1 MKITLNDY
9 KNKVLGCWM
18 GKNIGGTLG
27 APFEWLR
34 QINDVTFYQQDLGG
48 DPLPNDDLDI
58 QLIWLIA
65 MEEKGVDIDAKLLG
79 EYWMLLVTPHWAEY
93 GNAKLNMR
101 SGLVPPLSGS
111 YSNVYKDSCGAFI
124 RSEIWACVA
133 PGYPALAAK
142 FAFEDAIIDHG
153 DGEGVY
159 AEIFCAALESAA
171 FIESD
176 IQSLIDIGLSYIP
189 ADCAIAGAVSL
200 VRDLYANGKSWKE
213 ARDEVLRQYRGLG
226 LKVSPEDVEKGFADG
241 QMGWDAP
248 SNIGM
253 LIIGMLYGEG
263 DFSRS
268 LRIIVNCGEDTD
280 CTAATYGAIY
290 GIVNGLDAIPAE
302 WQKPIGRKIKTACLN
317 LGELGGYGSQLPQ
330 DIDELTDRTAK
341 MMQQVFL
348 RNRLPLVV
356 DEGEMIIGDGDMSRS
371 LYAPEGFNRIYDNMR
386 GPVYRFG
393 SFDVR
398 VEYPDGPVIKNNI
411 PTRVRV
417 VVINKGKTH
426 EMYYLRWISPDGF
439 QILPG
444 LESTAYIPLPLGSAS
459 GENMMDF
466 TVSTETVPRP
476 VNRFALELTCQNK
489 GSTML
494 IPVVL
499 LNTTVE
505 ALPIPK

>member
-1 MKITLNDY
+1 MKISLSEY

-34 QINDVTFYQQDLGG
+34 QINDVHFYQQNLDG

-111 YSNVYKDSCGAFI
+111 YSNAYKDSCGAFI

-159 AEIFCAALESAA
+159 AEIFCAALQSAA
-171 FIESD
+171 FVEKD
-176 IQSLIDIGLSYIP
+176 LQNLIDIGLSYIP
-189 ADCAIAGAVSL
+189 DDCAIAKAINL
-200 VRDLYANGKSWKE
+200 VRELYAEGRPWKE
-213 ARDEVLRQYRGLG
+213 ARDEVLRNYRGLG
-226 LKVSPEDVEKGFADG
+226 LKVSPEDMAKGFADG

-253 LIIGMLYGEG
+253 LIIGMLYGNG
-263 DFSRS
+263 DFSES
-268 LRIIVNCGEDTD
+268 IRIIVNCGEDTD

-290 GIVNGLDAIPAE
+290 GLVNGLDAIPEE

-330 DIDELTDRTAK
+330 DIDELTERTAK

-348 RNRLPLVV
+348 RNGLPLILNK
-356 DEGEMIIGDGDMSRS
+356 DETGIGIVEND
-371 LYAPEGFNRIYDNMR
+371 LYAPEGFDRIYDNMR
-386 GPVYRFG
+386 GPLYSFG

-398 VEYPDGPVIKNNI
+398 VEYPDGPVIKDNV
-411 PTRVRV
+411 PARVRV

-426 EMYYLRWISPDGF
+426 EMYYLRWISPGEF
-439 QILPG
+439 RILPG
-444 LESTAYIPLPLGSAS
+444 LESTAYIPLPLGAFS
-459 GENMMDF
+459 GENMMEF
-466 TVSTETVPRP
+466 TLSTETVPRP

-489 GSTML
+489 GTTML

-505 ALPIPK
+505 ATPIEK